1 MKLRKSLT
9 TTLAVPLL
17 VLSACSSG
25 DELNPPTHTS
35 STSPSSSSAPS
46 TSTKT
51 DKPSTPPPTTRQPA
65 PIETSSQGPAAQTPA
80 TAPIQEPY
88 VVECLPG
95 TPGPSRMSDGT
106 VRSTDFCANQPGAD
120 AYREAESNAG
130 LAPSEVPF
138 ANGGTCP
145 AYKCGY
151 GTAPDGTPNKSSG
164 QLQFE
169 DGCRRG
175 YISPQQ
181 CAAAGY

>member
-1 MKLRKSLT
+1 MKPRKALIA
-9 TTLAVPLL
+9 TLAVPLL
-17 VLSACSSG
+17 ALMACSND
-25 DELNPPTHTS
+25 DEPSPLTRTNS
-35 STSPSSSSAPS
+35 STPSSSSAPS
-46 TSTKT
+46 TTTKT
-51 DKPSTPPPTTRQPA
+51 KKPTTPPTTQQPA
-65 PIETSSQGPAAQTPA
+65 PIETSTQAPAAQAPA
-80 TAPIQEPY
+80 TAPTQEPY

-106 VRSTDFCANQPGAD
+106 VRPTDFCANQPGAD
-120 AYREAESNAG
+120 AYREAERNAG
-130 LAPSEVPF
+130 LDPSEVPI

-151 GTAPDGTPNKSSG
+151 GTAPDGTPNKTSG
-164 QLQFE
+164 EIQFE